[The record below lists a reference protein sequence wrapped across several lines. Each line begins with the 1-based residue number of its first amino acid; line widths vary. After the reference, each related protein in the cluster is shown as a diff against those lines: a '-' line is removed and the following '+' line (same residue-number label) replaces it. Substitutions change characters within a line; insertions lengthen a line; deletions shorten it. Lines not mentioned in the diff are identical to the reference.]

1 MSGMLGP
8 ALRMVVSLAIVLALM
23 YIAAR
28 LLQRIRGGAP
38 ARPASRRFAAV
49 AAVTS
54 SMKKTKVGRRASR
67 RRVQL
72 DVIARQPLGKSA
84 SVAVVRVGDR
94 TMLIG
99 VTDANVQL
107 LSEVDAA
114 LFDEAESTCG
124 TRGVGGGRAGADAR
138 FALRGVGHGPVARAH
153 GSAGLTFMADAA
165 ARESRRSW
173 FGRALLLLICAAMGL
188 IALMMRPVDASAAQ
202 PVARQ
207 MAHVAA
213 VRADSTPAPITPIQP
228 IAPIAVPS
236 AQPSGAASSG
246 STTTPTG
253 PTVTTPTGPTGPAK
267 PAGPQGTVS
276 VSINGVNGKPS
287 QSVVIILMMT
297 VISIAP
303 AALMLCTSFTK
314 IIVVLSLTRNAL
326 GLQSVPPNQVL
337 VGLAL
342 FLSLFIMGPTLSS
355 VNKDGV
361 QPYLHNQMT
370 ASQAYD
376 AGVQPLK
383 QFMLKQ
389 TRKADLASMV
399 SASKEKK
406 PATQADVSMTT
417 LVPAFILS
425 ELRAAFIIGFV
436 IFIPFLVIDLV
447 VSSSLM
453 SMGMMMLPP
462 SMISLPFKLLLFVM
476 VDGWGL
482 IAHALVTSYH

>member
-1 MSGMLGP
+1 M
-8 ALRMVVSLAIVLALM
+8 
-23 YIAAR
+23 
-28 LLQRIRGGAP
+28 
-38 ARPASRRFAAV
+38 
-49 AAVTS
+49 T
-54 SMKKTKVGRRASR
+54 
-67 RRVQL
+67 
-72 DVIARQPLGKSA
+72 
-84 SVAVVRVGDR
+84 
-94 TMLIG
+94 
-99 VTDANVQL
+99 N
-107 LSEVDAA
+107 
-114 LFDEAESTCG
+114 
-124 TRGVGGGRAGADAR
+124 
-138 FALRGVGHGPVARAH
+138 
-153 GSAGLTFMADAA
+153 AA
-165 ARESRRSW
+165 ARGSRQSW
-173 FGRALLLLICAAMGL
+173 PGRALLLVIAAAMGL
-188 IALMMRPVDASAAQ
+188 LALTLRPDDASAAPRLA
-202 PVARQ
+202 PVA
-207 MAHVAA
+207 AL
-213 VRADSTPAPITPIQP
+213 RADATPAPIAPIQP
-228 IAPIAVPS
+228 IAPIAIPS
-236 AQPSGAASSG
+236 AQPSGVATSG
-246 STTTPTG
+246 SSATSPTG
-253 PTVTTPTGPTGPAK
+253 PTVTTPTGPAGPAK

-287 QSVVIILMMT
+287 QSIVIILMMT

-342 FLSLFIMGPTLSS
+342 FLSLFIMGPTLSA

-389 TRKADLASMV
+389 TRKDDLSSMIN
-399 SASKEKK
+399 ASKEKK

-417 LVPAFILS
+417 LIPAFILS

-482 IAHALVTSYH
+482 IAHSLITSYH